1 VSQEDPGRT
10 VQTFIDLVDRH
21 EQAFYSFVHKV
32 HSKGSDL
39 FASLMAWIEVFLDF
53 IRDGIPPAASGGP
66 TRLDLEVLLPHSGPE
81 RLAMLR
87 EVDAIAVYHYKLK
100 VAHESKV
107 RRKFLR
113 TTVRGA
119 EAEGLDAEDEQA
131 LIDSVVDGLE
141 LGSTIGGD
149 AAEIGAEDDDDD
161 GYDSADEGG
170 RRPFDTPADGE
181 TGFSWAAEEREQREA
196 EAAAA
201 KAAGGGGGSG
211 HRFHLPG
218 RGKGHR
224 RRDSATSKGSSR
236 STSPDGGAPQQQQQQ
251 RPPLPPA
258 DGLYAKREAQRHAKT
273 KGKAA
278 IAPPVIRLLPT
289 VLPLFVEMVRFLSA
303 FAPPPPPR
311 GPLSPSPPP
320 SLPRRWCCSLVRRLA
335 SDR

>member
-1 VSQEDPGRT
+1 MSQEDPGRT

-53 IRDGIPPAASGGP
+53 IRDGLPPAASGGP
-66 TRLDLEVLLPHSGPE
+66 TRIDLEILLPHSGPE

-131 LIDSVVDGLE
+131 LIDSVVDGLD
-141 LGSTIGGD
+141 LGGTIGGGV
-149 AAEIGAEDDDDD
+149 AEIGAEDDDDD
-161 GYDSADEGG
+161 DDEYDEDERG

-181 TGFSWAAEEREQREA
+181 TGFSWAAEEREHREA

-201 KAAGGGGGSG
+201 KAAGSN

-218 RGKGHR
+218 RGGKK
-224 RRDSATSKGSSR
+224 RRDSAASKGSPSSSR
-236 STSPDGGAPQQQQQQ
+236 ASSPDRSGQQQQQE

-258 DGLYAKREAQRHAKT
+258 DGLYVKREAQRHAKT
-273 KGKAA
+273 RGKAA

-289 VLPLFVEMVRFLSA
+289 VLPLFVEMVR
-303 FAPPPPPR
+303 P
-311 GPLSPSPPP
+311 
-320 SLPRRWCCSLVRRLA
+320 
-335 SDR
+335 